1 MRLLQ
6 LLLLFMV
13 GLFVRRLYLGA
24 KRRRPSRPRPDPT
37 PHGTS
42 PNGRQELDKLTQQ
55 DISDADFEE
64 IP

>member
-24 KRRRPSRPRPDPT
+24 KRRRPSRPGQDRNPDPA
-37 PHGTS
+37 S
-42 PNGRQELDKLTQQ
+42 ARDRKDLDKLTQQ

>member
-13 GLFVRRLYLGA
+13 GLFIRRLYLGV
-24 KRRRPSRPRPDPT
+24 KRRRPSRPRPDRNPQE
-37 PHGTS
+37 TS
-42 PNGRQELDKLTQQ
+42 PNGSQKLDKLTQQ